1 MTIKGNTLQDLKD
14 YFIAKLKDDYA
25 LSEINAMFYIL
36 LEDLVGITK
45 QQFFLNPDNR
55 VSESE
60 IVKFIYA
67 VKDLKAKKPIAY
79 ITQKHLFCDLPL
91 FINNQVL
98 IPRPETE
105 EMVYWITEKLK
116 NYPSPKVID
125 ICSGSGCIALAIK
138 KYIQQANVTGI
149 ELSSKA
155 IEVAKAN
162 ARLNQLDVEFLADDI
177 LQSVLKF
184 QNDID
189 LIVSNPPYIP
199 LHEKNTMDK
208 SVTDYEPDLALF
220 VPNEKPLLFYET
232 IAQKAQLWLKNKG
245 LLVMEI
251 HEDYGEK
258 TIKLLTDCN
267 FTEVKIHKD
276 INGKNRFVSC
286 VKK

>member
-79 ITQKHLFCDLPL
+79 ITQKHFFCDLPM

-232 IAQKAQLWLKNKG
+232 IAQKAQLWLKYKG

>member
-1 MTIKGNTLQDLKD
+1 M
-14 YFIAKLKDDYA
+14 
-25 LSEINAMFYIL
+25 
-36 LEDLVGITK
+36 
-45 QQFFLNPDNR
+45 
-55 VSESE
+55 
-60 IVKFIYA
+60 
-67 VKDLKAKKPIAY
+67 
-79 ITQKHLFCDLPL
+79 

-232 IAQKAQLWLKNKG
+232 IAQKAQLWLKYKG